1 MTDENN
7 VIDATDKF
15 GPWEGNVDEDGN
27 LLPPVEM
34 SPEEYDSAMTEL
46 MAGVDLAQLGRT
58 ISGVLEFL
66 TMRAVHDGSYY
77 IMTDDKAAITVIAC
91 GDDTQKILDLLPEHF
106 KSWDDEMENSEA
118 EVAPFDSNRDP
129 GDEQDEPATES
140 E

>member
-7 VIDATDKF
+7 VIDATDRF

-34 SPEEYDSAMTEL
+34 TEDEYNTAMEELFNT
-46 MAGVDLAQLGRT
+46 VDADNLGRM
-58 ISGVLEFL
+58 IAGVLELL
-66 TMRAVHDGSYY
+66 TQRAVHDAPYY
-77 IMTDDKAAITVIAC
+77 ITTDQKDAITVIAAN
-91 GDDTQKILDLLPEHF
+91 DDVAPLLESLPKHY
-106 KSWDDEMENSEA
+106 KAWDDPIDEPEIIPFTTNS
-118 EVAPFDSNRDP
+118 DP

>member
-7 VIDATDKF
+7 VIDATDRF

-34 SPEEYDSAMTEL
+34 TEDEYNTAMEELFNT
-46 MAGVDLAQLGRT
+46 VDADNVGRM
-58 ISGVLEFL
+58 IAGVLELL
-66 TMRAVHDGSYY
+66 TQRAVHDAPYY
-77 IMTDDKAAITVIAC
+77 ILTDQKDAVTVIAANE
-91 GDDTQKILDLLPEHF
+91 DVTPLLESLPDNF
-106 KSWDDEMENSEA
+106 KSWEDPMSEDN
-118 EVAPFDSNRDP
+118 VVPFDTNSDP

>member
-7 VIDATDKF
+7 VIDASDKF

-34 SPEEYDSAMTEL
+34 TEEEYNTAMEEL
-46 MAGVDLAQLGRT
+46 FQTVDAENLGRM
-58 ISGVLEFL
+58 IAGVLELL
-66 TMRAVHDGSYY
+66 TQRAVHDAPYY
-77 IMTDDKAAITVIAC
+77 IMTDNKDAITVIAAN
-91 GDDTQKILDLLPEHF
+91 DDVAPLMEVLPNHF
-106 KSWDDEMENSEA
+106 KDWNDPVDNT
-118 EVAPFDSNRDP
+118 EVAPFDTNRDP